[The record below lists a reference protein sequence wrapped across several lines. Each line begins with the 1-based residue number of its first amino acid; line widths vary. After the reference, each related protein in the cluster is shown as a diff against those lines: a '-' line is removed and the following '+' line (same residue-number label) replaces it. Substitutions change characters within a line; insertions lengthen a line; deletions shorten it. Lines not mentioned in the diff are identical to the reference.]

1 MEQILR
7 NIIEGVSNNYGKAFF
22 DTIALKLHDSIG
34 ADFTFIAR
42 LDVDAYVSRTISLV
56 AGGELVDNM
65 EYSLTDTPCA
75 NVADDST
82 CLYPNQITHLFPD
95 DQLLIDMGIE
105 GYVGTPLHDSKGKVM
120 GLTVALYKHP
130 IQNIDFVETV
140 FKIFSGRIAAEIERS
155 EHEAEL
161 ENKVHERTEHLESAL
176 ADLKR
181 TQAQLVH
188 QEKLASLG
196 GVVAGI
202 AHEINTPLGIAK
214 TGTSYHEDILKKLI
228 KNFKE
233 KTLTASAMETYMNQ
247 GAEVISTV
255 MNNLERAIDLV
266 QNFKHAAVDRID
278 SNCYEHNLKDI
289 ITRLTT
295 TMSAEFHRNQIECL
309 VNVDPGLKITSYAS
323 DLTQALSNLIMNASV
338 HAYDHKQDNK
348 LWIDAAKNGKGIQL
362 TVTDNGVGVDK
373 GIIDKIFEPFVTTKR
388 YQGSTGLGMNI
399 VHNLISK
406 RLQGEIML
414 QLPAEGGTQWVINL
428 PTAVNNVSAA

>member
-22 DTIALKLHDSIG
+22 DTITLKLHECIG

-42 LDVDAYVSRTISLV
+42 LDVDAYVSKTISLV

-65 EYSLTDTPCA
+65 EYSLTNTPCA

-105 GYVGTPLHDSKGKVM
+105 GYVGTPLHDSKGNVM
-120 GLTVALYKHP
+120 GLTVALYKSP
-130 IQNIDFVETV
+130 IENIELVETI

-155 EHEAEL
+155 EHEAHL
-161 ENKVHERTEHLESAL
+161 ESKVHERTEHLEKAL

-214 TGTSYHEDILKKLI
+214 TGTSYHEELLKKISLQ
-228 KNFKE
+228 FSD
-233 KTLTASAMETYMNQ
+233 KTLTASAMGAYMTQ
-247 GAEVISTV
+247 GLEVIETV

-278 SNCYEHNLKDI
+278 DNCYEHNLSELV
-289 ITRLTT
+289 TRLTG
-295 TMSAEFHRNQIECL
+295 TMNAEFHRNHIECA
-309 VNVDPGLKITSYAS
+309 VNIDPAIKITTYAS
-323 DLTQALSNLIMNASV
+323 DLSQVLSNLIMNASV
-338 HAYDHKQDNK
+338 HAFDSSEENK
-348 LWIDAAKNGKGIQL
+348 LWIDAVQKGNKIHL
-362 TVTDNGVGVDK
+362 MVTDNGVGVEK
-373 GIIDKIFEPFVTTKR
+373 TIEDKIFEPFVTTKR
-388 YQGSTGLGMNI
+388 NQGSTGLGMNI

-406 RLQGEIML
+406 RLKGEIKL
-414 QLPAEGGTQWVINL
+414 LSPLEGGTKWMIIL
-428 PTAVNNVSAA
+428 PSAIEQVNAA